1 MKKNELK
8 TRLIIAQGE
17 LEADLENENGCF
29 DEIANNI
36 FMLAFSCEDLLDKSS
51 KDVLI
56 QLDKSVGWRNGYGY
70 THYVDGIFLFL
81 NKIPLFTCSTYG
93 GAIYSCHFDEVD
105 REIIVEVVKE
115 LIKMCQL

>member
-17 LEADLENENGCF
+17 LEAELYNENGCF

-51 KDVLI
+51 NDTLI
-56 QLDKSVGWRNGYGY
+56 QLDKSVKWKIAYGY
-70 THYVDGIFLFL
+70 AHYVDGIFLSL
-81 NKIPLFTCSTYG
+81 NTMPYFTCSEYG
-93 GAIYSCHFDEVD
+93 GAIYSCLLSEVD
-105 REIIVEVVKE
+105 REIIIEVVKE
-115 LIKMCQL
+115 LIKMCGK

>member
-17 LEADLENENGCF
+17 LEAELENENGCF
-29 DEIANNI
+29 DEIAENI
-36 FMLAFSCEDLLDKSS
+36 LLLALSCDDLLDKSS
-51 KDVLI
+51 NDVLI
-56 QLDKSVGWRNGYGY
+56 QLDKSVKWKNGYGCAN
-70 THYVDGIFLFL
+70 YVDGIFLSL
-81 NKIPLFTCSTYG
+81 NKMPDFTCSAYG

-115 LIKMCQL
+115 LIKMCEL